1 MNYYW
6 KFWSL
11 RQLSSTAAQMGILQ
25 DIPIGDNL
33 DRTLLWPDIAGP
45 SLSNWKKVLFRG
57 DIQTM
62 EINLKENQQNQIQNL
77 VKLASEHLE
86 DNGIIISL

>member
-11 RQLSSTAAQMGILQ
+11 RQISSTAAQMGILQ

-62 EINLKENQQNQIQNL
+62 EMNWKKINKIKFKTL
-77 VKLASEHLE
+77 S
-86 DNGIIISL
+86 S

>member
-11 RQLSSTAAQMGILQ
+11 RQISSTAAQMGILQ

-33 DRTLLWPDIAGP
+33 DRTLLWPDIASP
-45 SLSNWKKVLFRG
+45 TLSNWKKILFRG
-57 DIQTM
+57 DIQTVEM
-62 EINLKENQQNQIQNL
+62 NWKKINKIKFKTL
-77 VKLASEHLE
+77 S
-86 DNGIIISL
+86 S